1 MHSFFEED
9 GARSEILFSD
19 DADVFC
25 CCCFCERQTTKEEEF
40 FLFLFLLLVD
50 DVVVVFDARRADDV
64 KSEDAVSADIVIV
77 AKTYS
82 IAPPWIYVSDV
93 SLEKARFEN
102 SPLLGSRPRAADSAR
117 ESKSRKKK
125 TR

>member
-19 DADVFC
+19 DADVF

-50 DVVVVFDARRADDV
+50 DVVVVFDARRADEV
-64 KSEDAVSADIVIV
+64 KSEDAVSADIIV
-77 AKTYS
+77 KTYS
-82 IAPPWIYVSDV
+82 PASCVSDV
-93 SLEKARFEN
+93 PSRRFGFYN
-102 SPLLGSRPRAADSAR
+102 LIILFA
-117 ESKSRKKK
+117 
-125 TR
+125 

>member
-19 DADVFC
+19 DADVF

-50 DVVVVFDARRADDV
+50 DVVVVFDARRVDDV
-64 KSEDAVSADIVIV
+64 KSEDAVSADIIV
-77 AKTYS
+77 KTYS
-82 IAPPWIYVSDV
+82 PALCVSDV
-93 SLEKARFEN
+93 SRGVFY
-102 SPLLGSRPRAADSAR
+102 SQFDYFI
-117 ESKSRKKK
+117 
-125 TR
+125 

>member
-50 DVVVVFDARRADDV
+50 DVVVVFDARRADEV
-64 KSEDAVSADIVIV
+64 KSEDAVSADIIV
-77 AKTYS
+77 KTYS
-82 IAPPWIYVSDV
+82 PTLCVSDV
-93 SLEKARFEN
+93 PYRRFGFYN
-102 SPLLGSRPRAADSAR
+102 LIILFD
-117 ESKSRKKK
+117 
-125 TR
+125 